1 MTGEEPGQPERRA
14 GFQGPVKA
22 KVEVSP
28 AYNFSAWSQGAIR
41 GNRLFKPRTLNGVS
55 LFLQV

>member
-28 AYNFSAWSQGAIR
+28 AYNFRAQSQGAIR
-41 GNRLFKPRTLNGVS
+41 GNRLLTLS
-55 LFLQV
+55 QEL